1 MFTWASVALAALK
14 IVSPLITWLNSL
26 TSWMRERQIFKAGAA
41 AERSG
46 ERLKDL
52 NAITEANKIRVE
64 TDIANARS
72 LDSDSLPDDG
82 FRRD

>member
-14 IVSPLITWLNSL
+14 IVSPLVTWFNSL

-41 AERSG
+41 NERSE

-52 NAITEANKIRVE
+52 NAITKANQIRVE
-64 TDIANARS
+64 TDIASAR
-72 LDSDSLPDDG
+72 LPESDSLPDDG

>member
-14 IVSPLITWLNSL
+14 VFSPLITWFNSL
-26 TSWMRERQIFKAGAA
+26 TSWMRERQIFKAGADS
-41 AERSG
+41 ERSG

-52 NAITEANKIRVE
+52 NAITKANQIRVE
-64 TDIANARS
+64 TDVANAR
-72 LDSDSLPDDG
+72 LPESDSLPDDG

>member
-1 MFTWASVALAALK
+1 MFSWAGVALAALK
-14 IVSPLITWLNSL
+14 IVSPFITWFNSL

-41 AERSG
+41 NERSK

-52 NAITEANKIRVE
+52 NAITKANQIRVE
-64 TDIANARS
+64 TDIANAH
-72 LDSDSLPDDG
+72 LPESDSLPDDG

>member
-1 MFTWASVALAALK
+1 MFTWASVVLAALK
-14 IVSPLITWLNSL
+14 IASPLIAWFNSL

-41 AERSG
+41 NERSE

-52 NAITEANKIRVE
+52 NAITKANQIRVE
-64 TDIANARS
+64 ADIAAARS